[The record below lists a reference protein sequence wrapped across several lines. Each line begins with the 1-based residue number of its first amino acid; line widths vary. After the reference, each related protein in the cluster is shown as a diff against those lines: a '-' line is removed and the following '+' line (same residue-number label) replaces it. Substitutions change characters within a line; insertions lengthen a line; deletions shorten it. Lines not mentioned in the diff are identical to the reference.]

1 VKRRAESAGDETII
15 RADEPSGSERF
26 GSTSE
31 DRETLHIFA
40 MRLAWMSLAGYAAV
54 SLGLWAAHGI
64 WPMAIGP
71 VSDYTVEVAA
81 IAGVTFGGLYA
92 AAMTL
97 RPDRAGDRPTLADR

>member
-1 VKRRAESAGDETII
+1 
-15 RADEPSGSERF
+15 
-26 GSTSE
+26 
-31 DRETLHIFA
+31 
-40 MRLAWMSLAGYAAV
+40 
-54 SLGLWAAHGI
+54 
-64 WPMAIGP
+64 MAIGP